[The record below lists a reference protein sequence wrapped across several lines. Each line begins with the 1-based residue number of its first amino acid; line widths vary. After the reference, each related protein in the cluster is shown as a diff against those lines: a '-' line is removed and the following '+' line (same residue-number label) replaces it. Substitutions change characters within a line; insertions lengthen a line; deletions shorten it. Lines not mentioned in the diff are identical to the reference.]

1 MADESVKVKVGAD
14 FSQAEKAAEKS
25 GEKISGMQK
34 YFGDY
39 MGSLKEK
46 LLQGLALESLVD
58 KSIETVKA
66 AFDWTS
72 ELRDISERTGTS
84 MDQLQRLG
92 AVGKKTGVSMESLGR
107 MLSFANKSIGAA
119 EVKASDHRAV
129 LAELGF
135 TTEQVVN
142 KQVKA
147 EMVFQALAESHGRGA
162 EAATLQRQAQV
173 LLGRSSMQNMQI
185 FKMNGLQMKTMMEN
199 VTVFS
204 DEQIRGMDR
213 TARAFE
219 RAGNAWEKM
228 KRRLAINLFANPS
241 RDANDLIRLGLT
253 KDTGFFGGI
262 EAETDPAMVRA
273 RLLQQIGTAGYDPED
288 LQDFI
293 DAIDKAKKFR
303 ETEGGFFSFDEWSDE
318 GKAAAE
324 LRGGIGISGV
334 EKDASGKAYI
344 TGNKQ
349 NEELFMSVLREIM
362 QSMTP
367 TSAEQDK
374 IAEGVAKGTSLQAVG
389 GGDWITSNTISAT
402 ERIATATEAS
412 QRELASINQKT
423 LPGTNNKTNIAK

>member
-204 DEQIRGMDR
+204 DEQIRAMDR

-219 RAGNAWEKM
+219 RAGNEWEKM
-228 KRRLAINLFANPS
+228 KRRIAINLFADPS
-241 RDANDLIRLGLT
+241 KDANNLIRLGLT

-273 RLLQQIGTAGYDPED
+273 RLLKQIGTAGYDPED

-293 DAIDKAKKFR
+293 DAIEKAKKFR
-303 ETEGGFFSFDEWSDE
+303 ESEGFFDEFSDE
-318 GKAAAE
+318 GIAAAA
-324 LRGGIGISGV
+324 LSRDRGISGV
-334 EKDASGKAYI
+334 EKDESGKAYI

-349 NEELFMSVLREIM
+349 NEELFMGVLREIM

-367 TSAEQDK
+367 TSADQDK